1 MVISAHDDVCTTV
14 PVEVSMMSSVHDAV
28 CSRGHTCLPDDEV
41 KALYNGSHV
50 GIMNMNS
57 FYGTV

>member
-1 MVISAHDDVCTTV
+1 
-14 PVEVSMMSSVHDAV
+14 MSSVHAAV
-28 CSRGHTCLPDDEV
+28 CSRGRTCLPDEEV